1 MHNLIYKNNQK
12 TMVYRAFEG
21 LNIIM
26 ATLRPI
32 CKLCNKNYRA
42 VNYHR
47 DGIVHYRSVCD
58 DCGRKKKKLKS
69 RRSLWT
75 KGGYQKKA
83 NCDLCGFHSVMPTQ
97 ITVFH
102 IDGNLENIAIS
113 NLRSVCLN
121 CIEIIKKKNVNWKRG
136 DLEID
141 Y

>member
-1 MHNLIYKNNQK
+1 
-12 TMVYRAFEG
+12 
-21 LNIIM
+21 
-26 ATLRPI
+26 
-32 CKLCNKNYRA
+32 
-42 VNYHR
+42 
-47 DGIVHYRSVCD
+47 
-58 DCGRKKKKLKS
+58 
-69 RRSLWT
+69 
-75 KGGYQKKA
+75 
-83 NCDLCGFHSVMPTQ
+83 MPTQ

>member
-1 MHNLIYKNNQK
+1 
-12 TMVYRAFEG
+12 MVYRAFEG

-75 KGGYQKKA
+75 RGGYQKKA